1 MGLVHAWWSHL
12 YSGRKGSHLFHSRSH
27 AAAWEALLEGRVWHL
42 AMCGWRGKVWPGSP
56 SSLMWCDSSAKK
68 SSYWLHLLLLGS
80 GLWTILFCQIFLC
93 MADAWIISGQMAGF
107 GDIFIWAISKSFGDV
122 SSLVLTAST
131 SHSIPTE
138 WAVPGFKWW
147 EGQVLEL
154 SNVLSKNHRRVQKG
168 MCTLKDWNSN
178 SDFFQKLKS
187 I

>member
-1 MGLVHAWWSHL
+1 MPDDPIFIVAGRAATSSIAGATLQHGKPFWKVEFGIWPCVVGGERYDQALPHL
-12 YSGRKGSHLFHSRSH
+12 SCD
-27 AAAWEALLEGRVWHL
+27 V
-42 AMCGWRGKVWPGSP
+42 MV
-56 SSLMWCDSSAKK
+56 DSSAKK

-107 GDIFIWAISKSFGDV
+107 GDILIWAISKSFGDV

-138 WAVPGFKWW
+138 WAVPGFKRW